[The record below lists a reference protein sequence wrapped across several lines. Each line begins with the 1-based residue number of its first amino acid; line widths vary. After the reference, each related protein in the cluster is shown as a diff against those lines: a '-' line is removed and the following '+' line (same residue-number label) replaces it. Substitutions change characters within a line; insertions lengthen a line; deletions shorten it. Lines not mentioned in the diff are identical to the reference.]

1 MAWSFEFKTGL
12 GWALLI
18 TILMIVAIWVE
29 IAIDSLLPLLL
40 PVVVYIGFLGWVFRI
55 KK

>member
-1 MAWSFEFKTGL
+1 MAWSFEFRAGL

-18 TILMIVAIWVE
+18 MILTIVAIRAE
-29 IAIDSLLPLLL
+29 IATNTLVPLLL
-40 PVVVYIGFLGWVFRI
+40 PIVAYIGFLGWVFRI

>member
-1 MAWSFEFKTGL
+1 MAWAFEFKAGL

-18 TILMIVAIWVE
+18 TILTIVAIWAEVVMG
-29 IAIDSLLPLLL
+29 SLLPLFL
-40 PVVVYIGFLGWVFRI
+40 PIVVYIGFLGWVFRV

>member
-1 MAWSFEFKTGL
+1 MAWSFEFKAGL
-12 GWALLI
+12 GWAALI
-18 TILMIVAIWVE
+18 SILTIVAVWAE
-29 IAIDSLLPLLL
+29 FATNNLLPLLL

>member
-12 GWALLI
+12 GWAVLI
-18 TILMIVAIWVE
+18 AVLMFVALYGQRQIGN
-29 IAIDSLLPLLL
+29 ILPLLL
-40 PVVVYIGFLGWVFRI
+40 PILVYVGFLGWVFRI